1 MFEKNLKYLRKKR
14 KWTQADLAKRLGF
27 KAQTTINK
35 WESGENHPTFRT
47 MPKIADLFGVS
58 IEELMHTDLEQRDHD
73 MLADIDNIS
82 VPAARG
88 VPILGTICAGT
99 GIDAIENYDGVFF
112 VDNTIRAD
120 FCLSVKGDSMIG
132 AGITNGDKAFIVKN
146 CNYDNGKIYAVVVG
160 DETTAILRKCYW
172 QSGDLILQP
181 CNKRV
186 SPIVTSEAETRIIG
200 ECVGIYHIYK

>member
-1 MFEKNLKYLRKKR
+1 MFAKNVKYLRKKR
-14 KWTQADLAKRLGF
+14 KWTQADLAVKVGY
-27 KAQTTINK
+27 KSSAAINK
-35 WESGENHPTFRT
+35 WEVENRIPHYKT
-47 MPKIADLFGVS
+47 IHLLSELFGVS
-58 IEELMHTDLEQRDHD
+58 EEELMHTDLEQRDRD

-181 CNKRV
+181 CNKRF